1 MRLVYKDCRFCKG
14 TGELLGRKCKVCKGE
29 GQIAVKVFDRNAL
42 NETEKESESDK
53 RNEAFNKLMKKL
65 NKIHGEI
72 SGEVLVMLREAFDSG
87 ISYKEQKKK

>member
-42 NETEKESESDK
+42 NEVEKESESDK
-53 RNEAFNKLMKKL
+53 RNEAFNKFMKKL
-65 NKIHGEI
+65 NKNHGEV

-87 ISYKEQKKK
+87 ICYKEQKKK